1 MKKLISLFLLVSLVS
16 NLAFADC
23 DWSKIKDN
31 GDGTYTYTKELHLCV
46 GQLKQD
52 NKVKDQQIADYQKAI
67 QLKDLALTTSDDRAN
82 RWMNNSLS
90 LESKMTEVDSL
101 QKKNEWL
108 YFGLGVLTTFAAAYA
123 AGQVIRR

>member
-1 MKKLISLFLLVSLVS
+1 MKKLISLFVLMSLVS

-90 LESKMTEVDSL
+90 LESKLTEVDSL
-101 QKKNEWL
+101 QKKNDFL
-108 YFGLGVLTTFAAAYA
+108 YFGLGILVTIG
-123 AGQVIRR
+123 AGFMTARLLGK